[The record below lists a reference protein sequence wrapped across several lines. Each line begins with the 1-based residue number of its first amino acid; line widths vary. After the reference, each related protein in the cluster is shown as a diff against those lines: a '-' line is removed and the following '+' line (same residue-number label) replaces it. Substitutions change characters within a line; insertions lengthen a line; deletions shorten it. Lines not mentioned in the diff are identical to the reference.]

1 MIQETPENIGILPSQ
16 EYFLTGSRKQA
27 INPLRTVL
35 NNTFTREFKQ
45 QLKNP
50 KKIDFKYIEEHQ
62 KGIIEAY
69 TNCYGEKGKQFLQQE
84 MENTTFSLAKGLAE
98 HEGKSPRSI
107 PITQEQWDKYI
118 TNGGYEDHVFNCE
131 ARPDI
136 LVFDFDYELTKNQL
150 QKIQKAFKKY
160 LWVIEKNT
168 EKGTSHLY
176 IQCDDDTTITKV
188 KAGIRE
194 NEEDKEP
201 LDIDIFK
208 GRKGYVC
215 GASPSRPYQIIYDKK
230 PEKKINTKKAI
241 ILLSEALGCYLDK
254 NVLEEIVQPQ
264 QKHERTTTTT
274 TTPEGEI
281 TVTSNNPE
289 ETQRQTIIIENAIP
303 IFKKVAGNH
312 IREELYK
319 GLSGALLRHG
329 FNNNSTKEIMTQI
342 YNNTDD
348 EDPRLT
354 TVENAINRYQ
364 NGEKTNGWTVFSKKV
379 NEQNNNKRRLG
390 KYLEN
395 IGNAIFQH
403 EPKTIERINPKTK
416 TIEKQVMITDTAGQN
431 SSMYEEIEEDTEG
444 AIISKESEDITKY
457 EVSST
462 NNHEYTII
470 IDYKKLTISRK
481 TLKRT
486 KKGLKEEYS
495 LIITAVPL
503 NLVVYNDIICNT
515 GRQYQCTWLFNDD
528 TEQEIVGDVPLH
540 TKTLLKGA
548 GVWNKTQLQ
557 NTISAVFGDLTR
569 TKANNTTIKNTP
581 QQKGFYY
588 DKKSEEII
596 PVDHEITRPTKKQL
610 KEALEF
616 LEEYHNSFGYLYFNK
631 DEPEGEGWI
640 KNTNNPEEKVPTF
653 KVDADRLAV
662 FLRWCLNAPFHY
674 VRKQYG
680 LTNDKYIFLSGE
692 SGVGK
697 TYGYLQAGLFM
708 LGVEEPKE
716 FIVSGGSN
724 SKAQI
729 SKNLA
734 KTTFPVLIDEGDH
747 IFNEENLTSILKH
760 SVQGLYSRDVT
771 DMDTNRLV
779 KEPALAPLGFSANN
793 NFDDTEKGGLTNRV
807 IILPFYTRD
816 IPTTEAKQGF
826 EEVFHTYYTPEDR
839 RRILKW
845 IGYEFQAR
853 ILENPEVY
861 KQRQPDRVVKQ
872 FFEDICQ
879 EVEYTA
885 PLEWIN
891 NDINQTT
898 AEDELK
904 RRHNELMDTIHILLN
919 KEMKRTLIKE
929 DKESLSHSYLI
940 EDDQL
945 TPEERILY
953 LAESNKISWLYTNK
967 YKKYLV
973 ITEGI
978 ITAIKRQNPKINVKT
993 LAEFRDLLLI
1003 AKHGIYDIKR
1013 YSINVNGESKQERN
1027 SLKIDVE
1034 VFSELYEYKELEEN

>member
-1 MIQETPENIGILPSQ
+1 MIQENPENIGILPSQ

-62 KGIIEAY
+62 EGIIEAY

-150 QKIQKAFKKY
+150 QKIQKEFKKY

-168 EKGTSHLY
+168 EKGTSHIY

-215 GASPSRPYQIIYDKK
+215 GASPSRPYQIIYDEK
-230 PEKKINTKKAI
+230 PEKKISTKEAVKK
-241 ILLSEALGCYLDK
+241 LSEALGCYLDK

-312 IREELYK
+312 VREDLYK

-329 FNNNSTKEIMTQI
+329 FNNQSTREIMTQI

-354 TVENAINRYQ
+354 TVENAIKRYQ
-364 NGEKTNGWTVFSKKV
+364 NGEKINGWRVFSKKV

-431 SSMYEEIEEDTEG
+431 SSMYEEVEEDTEG
-444 AIISKESEDITKY
+444 AIISKECEDITKY
-457 EVSST
+457 EVANT

-470 IDYKKLTISRK
+470 IDYEKSTISRK
-481 TLKRT
+481 TLKIT
-486 KKGLKEEYS
+486 KQGVKEEDS
-495 LIITAVPL
+495 LIITAVPI

-515 GRQYQCTWLFNDD
+515 GRQYQCTWIFNDG

-569 TKANNTTIKNTP
+569 TKAYNTTMKNTP

-588 DKKSEEII
+588 DKTTEEII
-596 PVDHEITRPTKKQL
+596 TVDHEVTKPTKKQL
-610 KEALEF
+610 KEALQL
-616 LEEYHNSFGYLYFNK
+616 LEEYHKSFGYNYFNPQ
-631 DEPEGEGWI
+631 EPEGKGWI
-640 KNTNNPEEKVPTF
+640 KDTTNPEEKKPIF
-653 KVDADRLAV
+653 KIDADRLAV

-674 VRKQYG
+674 VRKQFG
-680 LTNDKYIFLSGE
+680 MTNDKYIFLSGE

-734 KTTFPVLIDEGDH
+734 KTTFPVLIDEGDR
-747 IFNEENLTSILKH
+747 IFNDEALTSLLKH
-760 SVQGLYSRDVT
+760 SIQGLYSRDVT

-793 NFDDTEKGGLTNRV
+793 IFYDTEKGGLTNRV
-807 IILPFYTRD
+807 ITLPFYTKD
-816 IPTTEAKQGF
+816 VPTMEAKLSF
-826 EEVFHTYYTPEDR
+826 EKQYHTYYTPEDR

-845 IGYEFQAR
+845 IGYEFQDR
-853 ILENPEVY
+853 VLKNPKVY
-861 KQRQPDRVVKQ
+861 IKQQPDQVVKQ

-879 EVEYTA
+879 EVEYTE
-885 PLEWIN
+885 PLKWIN
-891 NDINQTT
+891 NDINHTT

-904 RRHNELMDTIHILLN
+904 QRHAELMDIIHTLLN
-919 KEMKRTLIKE
+919 KEMKITMIKHDEESFNQQTLI
-929 DKESLSHSYLI
+929 
-940 EDDQL
+940 DDSTS
-945 TPEERILY
+945 TPRERILY

-967 YKKYLV
+967 RRNVLI
-973 ITEGI
+973 ITQGI
-978 ITAIKRQNPKINVKT
+978 IRAIKKEDPKININS
-993 LAEFRDLLLI
+993 LDELRDILLT
-1003 AKHGIYDIKR
+1003 AKHGVYEISK
-1013 YSINVNGESKQERN
+1013 YSVNEKGESKQKKN
-1027 SLKIDVE
+1027 TLKIDVE
-1034 VFSELYEYKELEEN
+1034 VLSDLYEYKE